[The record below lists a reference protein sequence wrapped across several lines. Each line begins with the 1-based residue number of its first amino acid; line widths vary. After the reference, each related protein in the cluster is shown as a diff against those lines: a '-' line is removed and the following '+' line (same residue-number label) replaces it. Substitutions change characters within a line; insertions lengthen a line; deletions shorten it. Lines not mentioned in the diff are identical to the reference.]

1 MNTQSL
7 EVAKTIQQQLF
18 AFGKMKV
25 WSWGSNSWKVIS
37 NGLSFRVQG
46 FKFKGVVQVT
56 LTPFDT
62 YKVEFIK
69 AKKVIQEFTDVYF
82 DELTNII
89 DATVEYTGDNY
100 QNDVANAEH
109 TF

>member
-1 MNTQSL
+1 MNTQSV

-25 WSWGSNSWKVIS
+25 WSWGAHAWTAIKD
-37 NGLSFRVQG
+37 GLAFKVQG
-46 FKFKGVVQVT
+46 FKFKGVVQIT

-62 YKVEFIK
+62 YKIEFIK
-69 AKKVIQEFTDVYF
+69 AKKVVQEFTDVYF

-100 QNDVANAEH
+100 EHDVNNAVYV
-109 TF
+109 F